1 MRIKEIGRIFTQR
14 WFLGLIG
21 VAACSIFI
29 WVVGPLIAIAGY
41 EPLKSDFQR
50 LVTILVL
57 VLLWAIF
64 NITKQHKQK
73 VKEDESIQTL
83 LEVDSQSDKEAAS
96 EIDLMRERIEQA
108 VKVVTKT
115 HKGKRSLYDL
125 PWYVLIG
132 PPGTGKTT
140 VLKQSGLEFP
150 LGDSLGSD
158 SIAGVGGTRHCDW
171 WFANKAVL
179 IDTAGRY
186 TTQDSQEKVD
196 SKAWHGFLG
205 LLKKY
210 RTQRPINGAIVTIS
224 LASVMSQTR
233 TERSLHARAIKSRL
247 QELKNQL
254 GMQFPIYVL
263 LTKMDLVAGFNEFFA
278 DLSKEEREE
287 LFGFM
292 FPREVD
298 DERGVISLF
307 NKEFHGML
315 ERLDARMLRILETE
329 DDLDKRALIF
339 EFPKQLRVLQA
350 NLDEFLA
357 EIFAQNSFEEP
368 ALIRGVFMLS
378 SVQEGLPVDKLMNES
393 TNGLGLN
400 RLALAKSQ
408 TGSHSYFV
416 KNLFDKV
423 IFKEQL
429 LGTVNRHYQKQSGW
443 MRRGVYIG
451 CTTLLLGASSLW
463 FMSYKWN
470 SRLIVDTNEQA
481 SHIDAMIGAQ
491 SLDFEADIVSAVET
505 LDRLMTLPLGKQSN
519 YGDADSVKRFG
530 LYQGDKVSQAA
541 SNAYSDA
548 LTQYYAP
555 LLLDSLVSEMESN
568 QQHREYLYE
577 TLKTYLM
584 LFNPDKYQQDEV
596 LAWFNFYFERQ
607 YPGELNADLRR
618 RLLQHTQYL
627 LGNDGQGFTYNTAA
641 VTSAREVLTQMSL
654 PERAYQRMKIQFSK
668 SHVPSFRLTD
678 VLGPKGLEQFER
690 ASGKPL
696 SQGISGFYTY
706 NGFHSIFQIQINRTV
721 KSLMEENWVYGDDL
735 KAHEIDQDSAIQ
747 GVQSRYYQDYV
758 NEWKTLI
765 EDIQL
770 KQAPSLELATEQA
783 RVLSGVER
791 PIESLLRAIQK
802 EVALSKVS
810 LSENQKAASEVA
822 GKVAKVKFSNTA
834 DRLDMYLPEENGFNV
849 ALPGKEVESHFSEI
863 LRLGEQD
870 FDDIQQAMVNLR
882 SYLSD
887 LSSSGNNQKI
897 AYKSILDGTV
907 TQDVAASFA
916 RAKELLP
923 RPFNQWLGEL
933 SQESVKF
940 AESGS
945 KDHLNQL
952 WVTQVVRPYQR
963 TIAGRYPFEPNASR
977 EVRLKDFKR
986 FFGYGGTLDAFFQE
1000 YLEPFVDTSK
1010 SRWRLEKEIGVRP
1023 ETLMVFQRAQRIR
1036 QSFFESDNSLRVEF
1050 GMKPVYLDQHITRFV
1065 LELGGQDLVYKHGP
1079 ARAKSLSWPAGQDQT
1094 RIVFTPPESK
1104 REIAH
1109 TYEGEW
1115 GIFKLLDQSLKA
1127 RPESRKDNIVMI
1139 DLKGNKVQLELIP
1152 SSAINPFW
1160 SNEMERF
1167 RCPRT
1172 L

>member
-29 WVVGPLIAIAGY
+29 WVVGPLITIAGY

-64 NITKQHKQK
+64 NVTKQHKQK

-451 CTTLLLGASSLW
+451 CTTLLLGASALW

-470 SRLIVDTNEQA
+470 SQLIVDTNEQA

-505 LDRLMTLPLGKQSN
+505 LDKLMTLPLGKQSD

-541 SNAYSDA
+541 NNAYSDA

-907 TQDVAASFA
+907 TQDVAASIA

>member
-29 WVVGPLIAIAGY
+29 WVVGPLITIAGY

-57 VLLWAIF
+57 VLLWAMF
-64 NITKQHKQK
+64 NVTKQHKQK

-83 LEVDSQSDKEAAS
+83 LEVDSLSDKEAAS

-451 CTTLLLGASSLW
+451 CTTLLLGASALW

-470 SRLIVDTNEQA
+470 SQLIVDTNEQA

-505 LDRLMTLPLGKQSN
+505 LDRLMTLPLGKQSD

-541 SNAYSDA
+541 NNAYSDA

>member
-64 NITKQHKQK
+64 NVTKQHKQK

-83 LEVDSQSDKEAAS
+83 LEVDSLSDKEAAS

-451 CTTLLLGASSLW
+451 CTTLLLGASALW

-470 SRLIVDTNEQA
+470 SQLIVDTNEQA
-481 SHIDAMIGAQ
+481 SHIDALIGAQ

-541 SNAYSDA
+541 NNAYSDA

>member
-29 WVVGPLIAIAGY
+29 WVVGPLITIAGY

-64 NITKQHKQK
+64 NVTKQHKQK

-451 CTTLLLGASSLW
+451 CTTLLLGASALW

-470 SRLIVDTNEQA
+470 SQLIVDTNEQA

-505 LDRLMTLPLGKQSN
+505 LDRLMTLPLGKQSD

-541 SNAYSDA
+541 NNAYSDA

-810 LSENQKAASEVA
+810 LSENQKATSEVA

>member
-64 NITKQHKQK
+64 NVTKQHKQK

-278 DLSKEEREE
+278 DLSKEERDD

-451 CTTLLLGASSLW
+451 CTTLLLGASALW

-470 SRLIVDTNEQA
+470 SQLIVDTNEQA
-481 SHIDAMIGAQ
+481 SHIDALIGAQ

-541 SNAYSDA
+541 NNAYSDA
-548 LTQYYAP
+548 LTQYFAP

>member
-64 NITKQHKQK
+64 NVTKQHKQK

-451 CTTLLLGASSLW
+451 CTTLLLGASALW

-470 SRLIVDTNEQA
+470 SQLIVDTNEQA
-481 SHIDAMIGAQ
+481 SHIDALIGAQ

-541 SNAYSDA
+541 NNAYSDA
-548 LTQYYAP
+548 LTQYFAP

-1104 REIAH
+1104 REIAY

>member
-64 NITKQHKQK
+64 NVTKQHKQK

-83 LEVDSQSDKEAAS
+83 LEVDSLSDKEAAS

-451 CTTLLLGASSLW
+451 CTTLLLGASALW

-470 SRLIVDTNEQA
+470 SQLIVDTNEQA

-505 LDRLMTLPLGKQSN
+505 LDRLMTLPLGKQSD

-541 SNAYSDA
+541 NNAYSDA

-1065 LELGGQDLVYKHGP
+1065 LELGRQDLVYKHGP

>member
-29 WVVGPLIAIAGY
+29 WVVGPLITIAGY

-64 NITKQHKQK
+64 NVTKQHKQK

-278 DLSKEEREE
+278 DLSKEERDD

-451 CTTLLLGASSLW
+451 CTTLLLGASALW

-470 SRLIVDTNEQA
+470 SQLIVDTNEQA
-481 SHIDAMIGAQ
+481 SHIDALIGAQ

-607 YPGELNADLRR
+607 YPGELNVDLRR

-810 LSENQKAASEVA
+810 LSENQKAASEVV

>member
-29 WVVGPLIAIAGY
+29 WVVGPLITIAGY

-64 NITKQHKQK
+64 NVTKQHKQK

-451 CTTLLLGASSLW
+451 CTTLLLGASALW

-470 SRLIVDTNEQA
+470 SQLIVDTNEQA

-505 LDRLMTLPLGKQSN
+505 LDRLMTLPLGKQSD

-541 SNAYSDA
+541 NNAYSDA

-678 VLGPKGLEQFER
+678 VLGPKVLEQFER

>member
-1 MRIKEIGRIFTQR
+1 MRIKEIDRIFTQR

-64 NITKQHKQK
+64 NVTKQHKQK

-83 LEVDSQSDKEAAS
+83 LEVDSLSDKEAAS

-451 CTTLLLGASSLW
+451 CTTLLLGASALW

-470 SRLIVDTNEQA
+470 SQLIVDTNEQA

-505 LDRLMTLPLGKQSN
+505 LDRLMTLPLGKQSD

-541 SNAYSDA
+541 NNAYSDA

>member
-64 NITKQHKQK
+64 NVTKQHKQK

-278 DLSKEEREE
+278 DLSKEERDD

-451 CTTLLLGASSLW
+451 CTTLLLGASALW

-470 SRLIVDTNEQA
+470 SQLIVDTNEQA

-505 LDRLMTLPLGKQSN
+505 LDKLMTLPLGKQSD

-541 SNAYSDA
+541 NNAYSDA

-952 WVTQVVRPYQR
+952 WVTQVVRPYQQ

>member
-29 WVVGPLIAIAGY
+29 WVVGPLITIAGY

-64 NITKQHKQK
+64 NVTKQHKQK

-451 CTTLLLGASSLW
+451 CTTLLLGASALW

-470 SRLIVDTNEQA
+470 SQLIVDTNEQA

-505 LDRLMTLPLGKQSN
+505 LDRLMTLPLGKQSD

-541 SNAYSDA
+541 NNAYSDA

>member
-29 WVVGPLIAIAGY
+29 WVVGPLITIAGY

-64 NITKQHKQK
+64 NVTKQHKQK

-224 LASVMSQTR
+224 LARVMSQTR

-470 SRLIVDTNEQA
+470 SQLIVDTNEQA

-834 DRLDMYLPEENGFNV
+834 DRLDMYLAEENGFNV

>member
-64 NITKQHKQK
+64 NVTKQHKQK

-278 DLSKEEREE
+278 DLSKEERDD

-451 CTTLLLGASSLW
+451 CTTLLLGASALW

-470 SRLIVDTNEQA
+470 SQLIVDTNEQA

-505 LDRLMTLPLGKQSN
+505 LDKLMTIPLGKQSD

-541 SNAYSDA
+541 NNAYSDA

>member
-41 EPLKSDFQR
+41 EPLRSDFQR

-64 NITKQHKQK
+64 NVTKQHKQK

-278 DLSKEEREE
+278 DLSKEERDD

-451 CTTLLLGASSLW
+451 CTMLLLGASALW
-463 FMSYKWN
+463 LMSYKWN
-470 SRLIVDTNEQA
+470 SQLIVDTNEQA

-505 LDRLMTLPLGKQSN
+505 LDKLMTLPLGKQSD

-541 SNAYSDA
+541 NNAYSDA

>member
-64 NITKQHKQK
+64 NVTKQHKQK

-140 VLKQSGLEFP
+140 VLKQSGLEFR

-278 DLSKEEREE
+278 DLSKEERDD

-451 CTTLLLGASSLW
+451 CTTLLLGASALW

-470 SRLIVDTNEQA
+470 SQLIVDTNEQA
-481 SHIDAMIGAQ
+481 SHIDALIGAQ

-541 SNAYSDA
+541 NNAYSDA
-548 LTQYYAP
+548 LTQYFAP

-822 GKVAKVKFSNTA
+822 SKVAKVKFSNTA

-870 FDDIQQAMVNLR
+870 FDDIQQAMINLR